1 MITSSDRRARCIR
14 EDRAV
19 RRPDKDRVRARSG
32 AQGTLREI
40 VENQAVDKA
49 RDEEVSLAVF
59 KAQGK
64 GLQALGGQPHVGE
77 VKANDKR

>member
-1 MITSSDRRARCIR
+1 MITSSDRRTRCTR
-14 EDRAV
+14 EDKQV
-19 RRPDKDRVRARSG
+19 RRQDKDRVRARSG
-32 AQGTLREI
+32 AQEILREI